1 MNDTIFNR
9 IRKPSRYLGDELNS
23 RPKDAASIELRVALA
38 FPDVYEVG
46 MSHIG
51 YAILYHILNDI
62 DWLAA
67 ERVYA
72 PWPDMEA
79 ELRADGAPLC
89 SLESLRPLAGF
100 DIVGFTLQYE
110 LSYTNLLNM
119 LDLAGIPR
127 RRGQRDE
134 SHPLIVVGGPCAF
147 NPEPLADFFDCA
159 VIGDGEEA
167 LVEVCALV
175 RQSRQEGWD
184 RPHLLRKLAA
194 VEGVYVPSLYQVD
207 YHPDGTLRAIRPLDG
222 APQRVRRRVLAD
234 LDSAPYPRRPVVP
247 FMNTVHDRVAVEIA
261 RGCTR
266 GCRFCQAGYIYRPVR
281 ERSAQTVAAIV
292 EQSLRH
298 SGYDEVSLLSLS
310 TGDYSQLEPLL
321 KHLMDCHAADKV
333 AVSLPSLRV
342 GSLSAELMD
351 EIRKVRKTGFTLA
364 PEAGTERLRHLVNK
378 GISEQD
384 LLDGSRAAFELGWRL
399 IKLYF
404 MIGLPTETEDDRAA
418 IVELA
423 ARVKQTGR
431 GSAGGADVNV
441 SVSTFVPKPH
451 TPFQWEA
458 QIGLEETI
466 RRQQELKDALRRRKL
481 RFKYHDPRMSLLE
494 GIFARGDR
502 RLGRLLETAFELGCR
517 FDGWGEHFRWELWQ
531 QALQQ
536 CAVDPNTYLRQRAE
550 DEILPWDHID
560 CGIPK
565 SFFRRERRRALEGAY
580 TADCRQG
587 DCHGCGLCDFDRVR
601 PRLSAPAP
609 PAAGSGRPAAPPAK
623 TDGRC
628 KIRLRLRK
636 EGRVRFVSHL
646 EFMTAFHRAVRRA
659 GLPVGYSGGFHPHP
673 KIAFPDALPTGIA
686 SDAELIDLELT
697 RPVPAGEVK
706 ERLNAELPPG
716 LAVLQAAEVAWQT
729 PSPSASIV
737 SASYAVE
744 LPADAPADL
753 AERCAAFLA
762 AERVEAEHQT
772 KNGRKTIDIRR
783 DVLDLRLR
791 DGRLQL
797 TLAKGSPLPLL
808 GHLLGIGPERARD
821 LAIRKIAV
829 GMRPGL
835 DGLDR
840 SEHPTG

>member
-1 MNDTIFNR
+1 MNDAIFNR

-23 RPKDAASIELRVALA
+23 RPKDTGTVDLRVALA

-51 YAILYHILNDI
+51 FAILYRILNDL

-67 ERVYA
+67 ERAYA

-79 ELRADGAPLC
+79 ELRSAGDPLR
-89 SLESLRPLAGF
+89 SLESQRPLAAF
-100 DIVGFTLQYE
+100 DIIGFTLQYE

-127 RRGQRDE
+127 RREQRDE
-134 SHPLIVVGGPCAF
+134 SHPLIVVGGPCAY
-147 NPEPLADFFDCA
+147 NPEPLADFFDLA

-167 LVEVCALV
+167 VVEVCALV
-175 RQSRQEGWD
+175 RQGRKSGWD
-184 RPHLLRKLAA
+184 RQRLLRELAA

-207 YHPDGTLRAIRPLDG
+207 YHPDGTLRAVRPLDG
-222 APQRVRRRVLAD
+222 APERVRRRVLAD
-234 LDSAPYPRRPVVP
+234 LDSAPYPLRPIVP
-247 FMNTVHDRVAVEIA
+247 FMNTVHDRVAVEVA

-281 ERSAQTVAAIV
+281 ERSAKTVASIV

-321 KHLMDCHAADKV
+321 KHLMDCHADEKV
-333 AVSLPSLRV
+333 AISLPSLRV

-364 PEAGTERLRHLVNK
+364 PEAGTERLRDVINK

-384 LLDGSRAAFELGWRL
+384 LLDGSRAAFALGWRL

-404 MIGLPTETEDDRAA
+404 MIGLPTETGDDRAA
-418 IVELA
+418 IVDLA
-423 ARVKQTGR
+423 ARVKQTGK

-458 QIGLEETI
+458 QIGLEETV
-466 RRQQELKDALRRRKL
+466 RRQQELKEGLKKRKL

-502 RLGRLLETAFELGCR
+502 RLGRLLEAAFELGCR
-517 FDGWGEHFRWELWQ
+517 FDGWGEHFRWDLWQ
-531 QALQQ
+531 QAMQQ
-536 CAVDPNTYLRQRAE
+536 TGTDPDRYLRSRDEQ
-550 DEILPWDHID
+550 EILPWDHID
-560 CGIPK
+560 CGLPK
-565 SFFRRERRRALEGAY
+565 SFFLRERRRALEGAY

-587 DCHGCGLCDFDRVR
+587 ACHGCGLCDFGQIR
-601 PRLSAPAP
+601 PRLSSSLPPTAGPVRTAATPA
-609 PAAGSGRPAAPPAK
+609 
-623 TDGRC
+623 TDSRC
-628 KIRLRLRK
+628 KVRLRLRK

-659 GLPVGYSGGFHPHP
+659 KLPIGYSGGFHPHP

-686 SDAELIDLELT
+686 SDAEIIDLELAH
-697 RPVPAGEVK
+697 PLPADEVRS
-706 ERLNAELPPG
+706 RLNAELPPG
-716 LAVLQAAEVAWQT
+716 LAILQAAEVAWQT

-737 SASYAVE
+737 SASYRVE
-744 LPADAPADL
+744 LPAETPADL

-762 AERVEAEHQT
+762 AERVDAERQT
-772 KNGRKTIDIRR
+772 KNGRKTIDIRK
-783 DVLDLRLR
+783 DVLDLQLQAGQLR
-791 DGRLQL
+791 L
-797 TLAKGSPLPLL
+797 TLAKGSPLPVL

-821 LAIRKIAV
+821 LSIRKTAV
-829 GMRPGL
+829 SMRNGL
-835 DGLDR
+835 DCFGK
-840 SEHPTG
+840 